1 MLLFVGEV
9 TPFSRWY
16 RQSEEGLSANSDD
29 FHSALSVHL
38 QGRSGLELDVGG
50 VARVATLEA
59 YASRAASPL
68 VERLSDALH
77 FSYVVQ
83 AGDVDEDGMGIS
95 ANRLTVQGGSVRDHA
110 GNRP

>member
-1 MLLFVGEV
+1 MVVELVVSGLVLLPGQF
-9 TPFSRWY
+9 R
-16 RQSEEGLSANSDD
+16 
-29 FHSALSVHL
+29 
-38 QGRSGLELDVGG
+38 LELDVGG

-59 YASRAASPL
+59 YAGRAASPL

-110 GNRP
+110 GNYSSLSHDAVAADLGHKVDAAED

>member
-1 MLLFVGEV
+1 MVVELVVSGLVLLPGQF
-9 TPFSRWY
+9 R
-16 RQSEEGLSANSDD
+16 
-29 FHSALSVHL
+29 
-38 QGRSGLELDVGG
+38 LELDVGG
-50 VARVATLEA
+50 VTRVATLEA

-83 AGDVDEDGMGIS
+83 AGDVDEDGMGVG
-95 ANRLTVQGGSVRDHA
+95 ANRVTVHGGSVGDLA